1 MRRLV
6 LGLGAVAL
14 LACGDSSGPGNDS
27 AEGTWNMIS
36 VDGAPLPFTAPAD
49 PLRPGYQYQIIS
61 DQLVLHSNGAWTDD
75 FTYRVTDNGVE
86 TTATESITGT
96 WVQSGSLVTI
106 TTPGG
111 PVDLSISGDWIT
123 LFAGGVIYVYA
134 RG

>member
-14 LACGDSSGPGNDS
+14 LACGDSSGPENDS
-27 AEGTWNMIS
+27 AEGTWNLIS

-49 PLRPGYQYQIIS
+49 PQRPGYQYQIIS
-61 DQLVLHSNGAWTDD
+61 DQFVADANGAWRDD

-86 TTATESITGT
+86 STATESITGT

-106 TTPGG
+106 TTQLG
-111 PVDLSISGDWIT
+111 PIDLSISGDRIT
-123 LFAGGVIYVYA
+123 LFAGGVIYLYA